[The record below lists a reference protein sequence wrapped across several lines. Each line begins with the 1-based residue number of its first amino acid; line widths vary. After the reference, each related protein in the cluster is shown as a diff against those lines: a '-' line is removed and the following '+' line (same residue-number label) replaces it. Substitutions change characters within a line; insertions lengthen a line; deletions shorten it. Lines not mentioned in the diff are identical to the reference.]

1 MSFAVAGLFFFL
13 IMAFLGWMY
22 QHMGLLVLMIMC
34 VLGMIAYIIHQSNR
48 PQERYN

>member
-22 QHMGLLVLMIMC
+22 QHIGVVGADDHVRAGHDC
-34 VLGMIAYIIHQSNR
+34 VHY
-48 PQERYN
+48 PPE